1 MEIFRII
8 QLGEQELQEKLY
20 FVYCFVTH
28 LPQNQF
34 ISSDA
39 MSKLR
44 QVRYQIYLVYFLL
57 KHNENTIIKRMHFDQ
72 TIFCLL
78 LLLVWSNWLIKSF
91 NLDPFNCL
99 FLTFFVIISYDYFLF
114 NSFYFY
120 SSFFIYPFYSFVLF
134 SFSFYHSIP
143 LTRNLIVFK
152 QINWL
157 YQCDVIMFAAIFL

>member
-20 FVYCFVTH
+20 YVYCFVTH
-28 LPQNQF
+28 LPPNQF

-44 QVRYQIYLVYFLL
+44 QVRYTIYLVNFLLKHNQCTIYLVNSLLKHNRYTIYLVNFLL

-78 LLLVWSNWLIKSF
+78 LLLV
-91 NLDPFNCL
+91 
-99 FLTFFVIISYDYFLF
+99 
-114 NSFYFY
+114 
-120 SSFFIYPFYSFVLF
+120 
-134 SFSFYHSIP
+134 
-143 LTRNLIVFK
+143 
-152 QINWL
+152 
-157 YQCDVIMFAAIFL
+157 